1 MSSIEIE
8 PHNLPD
14 EAPHNHGRTTAA
26 WVSNVGI
33 AVGAVLVGFGIAIPN
48 HVFTWIGGGLILLS
62 LAAGAAL
69 RALGHGQ
76 ALG

>member
-1 MSSIEIE
+1 MSSVHIE
-8 PHNLPD
+8 PQNLPD

-26 WVSNVGI
+26 WVANIGI
-33 AVGAVLVGFGIAIPN
+33 TIGAIIAAFGIAIPN
-48 HVFTWIGGGLILLS
+48 HAFTWAGVGVIVIS
-62 LAAGAAL
+62 FAAGAAL